1 MKNTIRKHNFW
12 GATTLFIF
20 CIGISFCQAQPL
32 SVDVSADK
40 TTLAVNQ
47 QLMLTVDLS
56 GEGAQS
62 VQPPQLP
69 DMEEFLSFLGSGG
82 SSQNIQVINGRM
94 SITRSFSY
102 YYLAKKEGQF
112 TIPSL
117 EVLYK
122 GNSYRSKPIQ
132 ITVAGQAQQPA
143 QSPSQPSPTDQEAA
157 SDEELYVRAIVDKR
171 TIYQNEPVVVTFRI
185 YTQVAVASYSI
196 TKAPDTAGFWAE
208 EFEMQGQPQT
218 REEVING
225 RKYIVADLKRTALFP
240 ASSGSKEIGPMT
252 LTCDVRQRRSR
263 RSRDIFDSF
272 FDDPFFNPTVK
283 KTISSLPVK
292 LNVLPLPAENR
303 PPSFSGAVGDY
314 DLSASLDKSS
324 VTTNEAITLRIK
336 ISGTGNINL
345 LPNPNVA
352 IPPDFEQYEPKVTQS
367 IARSGATISG
377 EKTFE
382 YVLVPR
388 FPGQQ
393 RIKPVTFSFFNPRK
407 KTYET
412 LSSPQFEVNVAKGAE
427 DKIVVGAGLSKEEV
441 RLVGQDI
448 RFIKLSSTDLRQKG
462 KEFYKSYLFA
472 ILLALPLLAVAV
484 AFGSVKRQEQLAGN
498 KAYARSRRAN
508 RLAQKQLSK
517 ARALQNEKTQ
527 KEFYAEISGALLGF
541 AANKLDLEAAG
552 IISDELER
560 LLRKRNLD
568 NDLIENYIELIR
580 TCDYQRF
587 APATTGRE
595 EMSLFYQKAN
605 QAIIQLEKAL

>member
-1 MKNTIRKHNFW
+1 MNRNHKDIFLAATVYFVLGI
-12 GATTLFIF
+12 GASM
-20 CIGISFCQAQPL
+20 CAAQPL
-32 SVDVSADK
+32 AVDVSVDK
-40 TTLAVNQ
+40 TTLSVNQ
-47 QLMLTVDLS
+47 QLMLTIDLS

-62 VQPPQLP
+62 VQPPELP
-69 DMEEFLSFLGSGG
+69 NVDEFLDFLSAGG
-82 SSQNIQVINGRM
+82 SSQNIQIINGKM
-94 SITRSFSY
+94 SITRSLSY

-112 TIPSL
+112 TIPAV

-132 ITVAGQAQQPA
+132 ITVVGQAQQQPL
-143 QSPSQPSPTDQEAA
+143 QSPPEQTPPDQVAA
-157 SDEELYVRAIVDKR
+157 SDDELFVRAIVDKH
-171 TIYQNEPVVVTFRI
+171 TIYQNEPVLVTYRI

-196 TKAPDTAGFWAE
+196 TKAPDTADFWAE

-225 RKYIVADLKRTALFP
+225 RKYVVADLKKTALFP
-240 ASSGSKEIGPMT
+240 ASPGSKEIGPIT
-252 LTCDVRQRRSR
+252 LTCDVRQQRSR

-292 LNVLPLPAENR
+292 LTVQPLPAENR

-314 DLSASLDKSS
+314 NLSASLDKTN
-324 VTTNEAITLRIK
+324 VTTNEAITLKIR

-345 LPNPNVA
+345 LPNPNVV
-352 IPPDFEQYEPKVTQS
+352 IPSDFEQYEPKVTQS
-367 IARSGATISG
+367 IARSGGVISG
-377 EKTFE
+377 EKTYE

-393 RIKPVTFSFFNPRK
+393 KIKPVMFSFFDPKK
-407 KTYET
+407 KTYKT
-412 LSSPQFEVNVAKGAE
+412 LSSPPFEVNVAKGAE
-427 DKIVVGAGLSKEEV
+427 DQIAVGGGLSKEEV

-448 RFIKLSSTDLRQKG
+448 RFIKLSSSNLRQKG
-462 KEFYKSYLFA
+462 KEFYNSYLFA
-472 ILLALPLLAVAV
+472 ISVVFPLLAVAF
-484 AFGSVKRQEQLAGN
+484 AFGYTKRQEQLAGN
-498 KAYARSRRAN
+498 RAYAKSRRAN

-527 KEFYAEISGALLGF
+527 KEFYAEISGALAGF

-552 IISDELER
+552 IISDELGQ

-568 NDLIENYIELIR
+568 NNLIENYIDLIR

-587 APATTGRE
+587 APVSRGTE
-595 EMSLFYQKAN
+595 EMSSFYQKAK